1 MPRRRI
7 SVSAVDASGACYL
20 MRRRWPGAQRHHSP
34 SDGVTGVTIKLGV
47 LALAG
52 PDNGGTYQYTLSMLQ
67 ALRHTGGFQI
77 TLYGNPQNPDFTEL
91 GYPIR
96 DFSESRLQQL
106 TALMADG
113 MHIRLPDP
121 FVSQDI
127 LLAPIYALALLHT
140 SRPFAYTLHDLQENY
155 YPDNFSRW
163 QRSWRYQVHSRLLR
177 RARRVICESSH
188 VKTDIIRYFG
198 ASEQRIAVIAAPPL
212 RQFLADESDERLQA
226 TRVRLRLPEKFLF
239 YPAQFWSHKNHLRLI
254 DAFREVVAEVPNL
267 KLVLTGKKRDQYE
280 TVMRAIET
288 FGLNGRVCH
297 LGYVAQDDLH
307 AIYRLAT
314 ALVMPSL
321 FESVSIPIYEAFQ
334 VGTPVAASGILA
346 IPEQVGD
353 AGLLFDPTSVAS
365 IKAAVLR
372 IVKDPAAARL
382 LGERGRD
389 RMAAMTP
396 ERYGA
401 QLQSLLLGLR

>member
-7 SVSAVDASGACYL
+7 SVGAVDAAGACM
-20 MRRRWPGAQRHHSP
+20 MRRRWPGAQRHYSP

-67 ALRHTGGFQI
+67 ALRHTSGFQI
-77 TLYGNPQNPDFTEL
+77 TLYGNPQNPDFIEL
-91 GYPIR
+91 GYPIC

-106 TALMADG
+106 TALTADG

-177 RARRVICESSH
+177 RARRVICESSY

-198 ASEQRIAVIAAPPL
+198 VSEQRIAVIAAPPL
-212 RQFLADESDERLQA
+212 RQFLADESDERLKA
-226 TRVRLRLPEKFLF
+226 TQVRLRLPEKFLF

-254 DAFREVVAEVPNL
+254 DAFREVAAEVPDL

-280 TVMRAIET
+280 TVMSAIDT

-297 LGYVAQDDLH
+297 LGHVEQDDLRT
-307 AIYRLAT
+307 IYRLAT

-365 IKAAVLR
+365 IKDAILR
-372 IVKDPAAARL
+372 IVKGPAAARL
-382 LGERGRD
+382 LGERGRG

-401 QLQSLLLGLR
+401 QLQNLLLGLR